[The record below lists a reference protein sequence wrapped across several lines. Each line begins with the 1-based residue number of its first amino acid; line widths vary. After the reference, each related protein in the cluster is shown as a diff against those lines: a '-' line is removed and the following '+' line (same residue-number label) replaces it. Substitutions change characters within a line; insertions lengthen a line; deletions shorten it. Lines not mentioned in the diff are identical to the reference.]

1 MPRWFAGAAPKKR
14 TARRS
19 HNESS
24 RCQRAIIIHWPP
36 RNFIYLYA
44 DLHKTGTSVPPKRVQ
59 KKMRHHLFP
68 FRQQHYV
75 YQIWRGKNELYRA
88 QKPFCH
94 GPVEKGTISSHY
106 LTIFTLHKATT
117 HFKLRYPRAL
127 LWSHHLIFAEF
138 TGHTTLE
145 RRYVLETN
153 TAPWQIQTFD
163 KHYWAQNCSLSSCHF
178 LTVPSNSG
186 NEERTSSSRSSN
198 ANCFK
203 QTGDC
208 MGKKQI

>member
-1 MPRWFAGAAPKKR
+1 MIRRGSTKKTYSKAEPQRIITMP
-14 TARRS
+14 
-19 HNESS
+19 ESYYHS
-24 RCQRAIIIHWPP
+24 
-36 RNFIYLYA
+36 LTTSK
-44 DLHKTGTSVPPKRVQ
+44 LHLSLCRFTQDGYQCTTKTGA